1 MKKILLGLLA
11 LCLTGILFAQKDLVS
26 AVFEKYAGI
35 DGITTV
41 NITGDMLKLFAQA
54 EEQRRDTTFF
64 SKLSEVRILALEKSC
79 NSPVAFD
86 MRSEL
91 YDKLDK
97 SIYKEMLS
105 VKQKGEDIVILMKE
119 INGHIAEI
127 LIIAG
132 GEDENALIQV
142 KGDMLL
148 SEMANLADKYQMK
161 GFEQLKKLE
170 K

>member
-54 EEQRRDTTFF
+54 EEQRRDTTFV
-64 SKLSEVRILALEKSC
+64 SKLSEVRILALEKNC
-79 NSPVAFD
+79 NSPVALD
-86 MRSEL
+86 LRSEL